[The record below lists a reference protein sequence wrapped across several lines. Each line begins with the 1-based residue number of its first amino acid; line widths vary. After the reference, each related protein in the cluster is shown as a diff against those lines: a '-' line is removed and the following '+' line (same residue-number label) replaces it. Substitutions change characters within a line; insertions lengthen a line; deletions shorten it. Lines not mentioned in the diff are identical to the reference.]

1 VLYARVSTD
10 EQARSGYSL
19 SQQIEALREY
29 AAHEG
34 YEVIEE
40 VQDPAQSGASLER
53 PGMDRVRDLV
63 AGGGVS
69 VVLAQDRD
77 RFAREPAY
85 LFYLREE
92 FAEHGTALRALN
104 DRGDDSPE
112 GRLTD
117 GILDEI
123 ARFERL
129 KIAERSRRGK
139 LRKAREGKIIAPRRP
154 RYGFRLNAARDAYEV
169 YEPEM
174 EVVRRIF
181 QMVGAEGRSPGS
193 LARVM
198 ERQGV
203 PTPGG
208 GRYWDRTFFREC
220 VLADVYKPHTFDEVR
235 AVLSAGA
242 ASRLDPDKLYGLWWF
257 NRRGVKTGQISE
269 MTPEGRRYRKTYH
282 WHEKPKEEW
291 IAVAVPDS
299 GVPRELVEAAKAVV
313 EKSRKPAHA
322 GRRFWQLTGG
332 VAYCGECGGTMGASH
347 STKTDKGRSYSYDYY
362 CCTHRSKHGTDACAN
377 AHRPRACD
385 LEEPVWDLVS
395 GLLKDPGR
403 LRAGLERLIEE
414 ERRST
419 RDDPNKEAQ
428 TWAKKLAEVDRK
440 RGAYQDQQAEGLIT
454 LDELRG
460 KLAALEERRSVAL
473 AELESIRGRREYM
486 ERLENDAAALLEH
499 YAGTV
504 PEALDGLDPEERHS
518 IYRMLRLKV
527 VVCADGRVELTGV
540 FGGPLEAGPTHSVE
554 TGVMWSATPT
564 PTTSGASLTSST
576 LFGWRGSTCRG
587 TPTTR

>member
-1 VLYARVSTD
+1 MPNTNGHGPKRAILYARVSTD

-19 SQQIEALREY
+19 AQQIEALREY
-29 AAHEG
+29 AAREG
-34 YEVIEE
+34 YEVLEE
-40 VQDPAQSGASLER
+40 VVDPGQSGASLER

-63 AGGGVS
+63 AAGGVS

-77 RFAREPAY
+77 RFARAPAY

-92 FAEHGTALRALN
+92 FADHGTALRTLN
-104 DRGDDSPE
+104 DRGDESPE
-112 GRLTD
+112 GQLTD
-117 GILDEI
+117 GILDQI

-139 LRKAREGKIIAPRRP
+139 LRKAREGKIIAPRTP

-181 QMVGAEGRSPGS
+181 RMVGAEGRSPGT

-220 VLADVYKPHTFDEVR
+220 VLADIYKPHTFDEVR
-235 AVLSAGA
+235 AVLSAEA
-242 ASRLDPDKLYGLWWF
+242 ASRLDPDKRYGLWWF
-257 NRRGVKTGQISE
+257 NRRGVKTGQVSE
-269 MTPEGRRYRKTYH
+269 MTPEGRRYRKTYR

-299 GVPRELVEAAKAVV
+299 GVPRELLEAARAVV
-313 EKSRKPAHA
+313 EKNRKPARA

-332 VAYCGECGGTMGASH
+332 IAYCGECGGTMGASH

-377 AHRPRACD
+377 AYRLRARD

-395 GLLKDPGR
+395 GLLKDPDR
-403 LRAGLERLIEE
+403 LRVGLEKLLVE
-414 ERRST
+414 ERRSM
-419 RDDPNKEAQ
+419 RADPYKEAES
-428 TWAKKLAEVDRK
+428 WAKKLAEVHRK
-440 RGAYQDQQAEGLIT
+440 RSAFQDQQAEGLIT
-454 LDELRG
+454 LDELRS
-460 KLAALEERRSVAL
+460 KIAALEETRSVAL
-473 AELESIRGRREYM
+473 TELEVLRGRREHI
-486 ERLENDAAALLEH
+486 ERLENDAAALLEY
-499 YAGTV
+499 YAGMV
-504 PEALDGLDPEERHS
+504 PEALDGLAPKERHS

-527 VVCADGRVELTGV
+527 VVCADGRVEVTGV
-540 FGGPLEAGPTHSVE
+540 FGGPLEAGSTRSVE
-554 TGVMWSATPT
+554 TGVMW
-564 PTTSGASLTSST
+564 
-576 LFGWRGSTCRG
+576 
-587 TPTTR
+587 